1 MTHTGR
7 TMAVILALLTLFS
20 SGARAALEASVD
32 RRQIAMGDTLR
43 LVIETTGE
51 EELSDIDLEPLKRD
65 FDILQ
70 RSSASSVQI
79 INGQRSHTKKL
90 VVDLSPLRQGTL
102 RIPPL
107 ASGRERSNAL
117 TVEVGPPPEL
127 PGGDQQVV
135 FEAELDRDT
144 VYVQG
149 QVLLTL
155 RVQQAINLDARSV
168 SELQLDNAF
177 VKPLEQNSYQRMV
190 DGRPWLVH
198 EIRYAIF
205 PESSGTLEIPPQT
218 FSARESIAR
227 RSLFDRGNGRLVRR
241 VTEPLR
247 VEVLPQPA
255 AYPDDAT
262 WLPATSLSI
271 EEQWSTP
278 PEQLQAGQ
286 SATRTIRVTGRG
298 LQGAQLPPV
307 LFPATPGLKYY
318 PDQPQISESELSS
331 GLVGERV
338 DSAALVP
345 TSAGTYRI
353 PEVRIPWWDTEAG
366 KVREAVLLGREIQ
379 VAAAAP
385 HSAPSPL
392 PTPAATSPDSAAP
405 SASATAVELWI
416 WRGVALF
423 SALGWLATL
432 AWLWRW
438 RRARQQ
444 VPAEGERD
452 TPGEAA
458 AYKTLLAACAANQ
471 PARARQALL
480 DWGRSL
486 MGDEPD
492 LTLDSFASHS
502 GDARLRAAI
511 DTLNRAL
518 YAGAAADWRGDELA
532 ALARELRQPLRKR
545 VADETPALSLY
556 PA

>member
-1 MTHTGR
+1 MTRTGR
-7 TMAVILALLTLFS
+7 TMVFAMALLTLFS
-20 SGARAALEASVD
+20 AGARAALEASVD

-43 LVIETTGE
+43 LVIETTGD
-51 EELSDIDLEPLKRD
+51 EELADIDLEPLKRD

-79 INGQRSHTKKL
+79 VNGQRSHTKQL
-90 VVDLSPLRQGTL
+90 VVDLSPLRQGAL

-107 ASGRERSNAL
+107 ASGGERSNAV

-127 PGGDQQVV
+127 PGGDQQVL
-135 FEAELDRDT
+135 FEAEVDREA

-155 RVQQAINLDARSV
+155 RIQQAINLDARSV
-168 SELQLDNAF
+168 SELRLDNAF
-177 VKPLEQNSYQRMV
+177 VKPLEQNSFQRTV

-247 VEVLPQPA
+247 IEVLQQPA
-255 AYPDDAT
+255 AYPDGAT
-262 WLPATSLSI
+262 WLPATSLAI

-278 PEQLQAGQ
+278 PEQLRAGQ
-286 SATRTIRVTGRG
+286 SATRTIRVTGSG

-318 PDQPQISESELSS
+318 PDQPQISESESSS
-331 GLVGERV
+331 GLVGQRV

-353 PEVRIPWWDTEAG
+353 PEVRIPWWDTESGAL
-366 KVREAVLLGREIQ
+366 REAVLPGREIQ

-392 PTPAATSPDSAAP
+392 PAPATTTANRDAVTATG
-405 SASATAVELWI
+405 TAVELWI

-432 AWLWRW
+432 AWLWRQ
-438 RRARQQ
+438 RQQ
-444 VPAEGERD
+444 QQRAPVEHERAL
-452 TPGEAA
+452 PGEAA
-458 AYKTLLAACAANQ
+458 AYKTLLAACAADQ
-471 PARARQALL
+471 ATRARRALL
-480 DWGRSL
+480 DWGRAL
-486 MGDEPD
+486 MPNEPD
-492 LTLDSFASHS
+492 LTLDGFAAHCA
-502 GDARLRAAI
+502 DARLRSAI
-511 DTLNRAL
+511 DTLNREL
-518 YAGAAADWRGDELA
+518 YAGDTGHWRGDELA
-532 ALARELRQPLRKR
+532 ALARELRKPLRKR
-545 VADETPALSLY
+545 AAGESPALGLY